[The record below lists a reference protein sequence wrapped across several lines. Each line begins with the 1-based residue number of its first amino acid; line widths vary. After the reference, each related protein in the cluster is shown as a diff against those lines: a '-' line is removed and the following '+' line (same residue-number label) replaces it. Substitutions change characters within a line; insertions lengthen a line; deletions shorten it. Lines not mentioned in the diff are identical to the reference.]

1 MCLLITKNFLFWIFW
16 RGKMW
21 CFWAKKL
28 MENWYL
34 LITEKFL
41 VWSFWEWEIRSLL
54 SQKVD
59 AKMLFTGYWEVL
71 VLNFLVIGN
80 TVFFESRSWWNDD
93 IYWLMRSS
101 SFELFGNRKYGLFL
115 SQDVDEKM
123 IYTWCFWAFHDIPG
137 PGKYGF
143 SCSV

>member
-1 MCLLITKNFLFWIFW
+1 MNFLE
-16 RGKMW
+16 GKNVV
-21 CFWAKKL
+21 F
-28 MENWYL
+28 
-34 LITEKFL
+34 
-41 VWSFWEWEIRSLL
+41 L
-54 SQKVD
+54 SQKVDGKLIFTDYGKVPGLVFLGMGNTVSFEPKID

-71 VLNFLVIGN
+71 VLNFSVIGN

-101 SFELFGNRKYGLFL
+101 SFELFDNRKYGLFL